1 MHPNVCSNIIYNCQD
16 MKEPKSPSRDKWI
29 KKMCVYIY
37 THVSL
42 IPESGRSPGGGN
54 GNPL

>member
-1 MHPNVCSNIIYNCQD
+1 MFAAILFTIVKIW
-16 MKEPKSPSRDKWI
+16 KEPKCPSRDKWI
-29 KKMCVYIY
+29 KKICVYIY
-37 THVSL
+37 THMSL

>member
-1 MHPNVCSNIIYNCQD
+1 